1 MSDFWVGTIIGACA
15 AVVFFTVLQLVTVE
29 QNTRLRQEVRELKE
43 MVSEHEEIMRN
54 YEFYNWQYSLKMETE
69 DLK

>member
-1 MSDFWVGTIIGACA
+1 MSDYWVGVIIGACCGVA
-15 AVVFFTVLQLVTVE
+15 FFTVLQLVTVE
-29 QNTRLRQEVRELKE
+29 QNTRLRQEVMELKE